1 MMKMKHKYVKGLFVV
16 YLFLLV
22 WIIIFKT
29 EFSIEPLKGLQGIN
43 LEPFKYVKRVGNTI
57 NFADVIENIVV
68 FIPFGL
74 LLKMV
79 NRHISILYATLLFFT
94 TSLFFEVMQYV
105 LCIGISDITDL
116 ITNTLGG
123 MIGLALYH
131 VLYLGFK
138 KKTDRVLK
146 VALTV
151 GMLVFMLLYSFL
163 LLVN

>member
-1 MMKMKHKYVKGLFVV
+1 MMKMKHKYVKGLFVI

-57 NFADVIENIVV
+57 NFADVIENMVV

-79 NRHISILYATLLFFT
+79 NRHISILYATLLFFA

-123 MIGLALYH
+123 MVGLALYH

>member
-57 NFADVIENIVV
+57 NFADVIENMVV

>member
-1 MMKMKHKYVKGLFVV
+1 MKMKHKYVKGLFVV

-79 NRHISILYATLLFFT
+79 NRHISILYATLLFFA

-123 MIGLALYH
+123 MVGLALYH

>member
-79 NRHISILYATLLFFT
+79 NRHISILYATLLFFA